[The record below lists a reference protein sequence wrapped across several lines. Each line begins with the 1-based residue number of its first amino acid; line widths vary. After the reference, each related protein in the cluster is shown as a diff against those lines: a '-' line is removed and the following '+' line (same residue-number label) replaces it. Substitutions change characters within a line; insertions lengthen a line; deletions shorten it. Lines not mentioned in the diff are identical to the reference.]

1 MHKNFLKSLII
12 LKQLIKTTFSTQQH
26 NFGMTKT
33 LTLNKQS
40 YNDLFQYL
48 TVFKR
53 ILFIYDNQKYKYV
66 K

>member
-40 YNDLFQYL
+40 YNDLFHYL
-48 TVFKR
+48 TVFKTY
-53 ILFIYDNQKYKYV
+53 FIYDNQKYKYV